1 MLGAILS
8 SPKLLAAIGFLMV
21 LAFAGVQTARLQN
34 AKMGELAA
42 RAQLASLKA
51 QEAAAAALSARKA
64 QAAAEVSKAVQTAS
78 EAQQT
83 HIRTITRIIHDQIKV
98 ALPASADPQLSR
110 GFVRLYDAAALGV
123 PPTAPASA
131 GADAAAS
138 RYRASDALDSINTNY
153 ASCRIDQGN
162 LAAWQA
168 WYVKVR

>member
-1 MLGAILS
+1 MLSAILS

-42 RAQLASLKA
+42 RAQLATLKV

-64 QAAAEVSKAVQTAS
+64 QEAAQASKAVQTAS

-83 HIRTITRIIHDQIKV
+83 HIQYVTRIIHDQIKV
-98 ALPASADPQLSR
+98 ALPASADPLLSH

-123 PPTAPASA
+123 PPAAPASA

-138 RYRASDALDSINTNY
+138 PYRASDALDSINTNY

-168 WYVKVR
+168 WYAKVR